1 VTWPVRTRI
10 CLECRAALS
19 EGEHC
24 TWVRHTA
31 VAPADPAQRQRLVA
45 AVWRSDAGTEPAID
59 LGGPLAR
66 LLRQLAPSVDGP
78 ASSPVLEVPS
88 PPRFGEDAARR
99 APRGAGEEPL
109 WTARTRYSGHVSQA
123 AATAPSPVAGTPCVA
138 YGLWLLDPRADGSP
152 VLLRDGASLGF
163 DVDLDDGQ
171 VARIPAGT
179 ADLIAPGVRLRRGDP
194 GLRRYLRHL
203 DAEAPQLRRPSPLP
217 FREVREAVLA
227 PGHQL
232 SLLVE
237 LQPVPDARRPTAS
250 VYREP
255 AAGVLAPVGR
265 VVIRAGT
272 GRPTDPG
279 ARGR

>member
-1 VTWPVRTRI
+1 
-10 CLECRAALS
+10 
-19 EGEHC
+19 
-24 TWVRHTA
+24 

-45 AVWRSDAGTEPAID
+45 AVWRSTDDAKRPI
-59 LGGPLAR
+59 GPGLRAR
-66 LLRQLAPSVDGP
+66 LLRQLDPSVHGS
-78 ASSPVLEVPS
+78 ASPVLEVPL
-88 PPRFGEDAARR
+88 PPR
-99 APRGAGEEPL
+99 
-109 WTARTRYSGHVSQA
+109 
-123 AATAPSPVAGTPCVA
+123 
-138 YGLWLLDPRADGSP
+138 
-152 VLLRDGASLGF
+152 LG
-163 DVDLDDGQ
+163 LDDGQ

-250 VYREP
+250 AYREP

>member
-1 VTWPVRTRI
+1 MTWPVRTRI
-10 CLECRAALS
+10 CIECRAALS

-31 VAPADPAQRQRLVA
+31 VAPADPAQRQRLVD

-59 LGGPLAR
+59 LSGPLAR

-78 ASSPVLEVPS
+78 ASSPVFEVPP

-109 WTARTRYSGHVSQA
+109 WTARSRYSGRVSEA
-123 AATAPSPVAGTPCVA
+123 AATAPSPVAGAPCVA

-179 ADLIAPGVRLRRGDP
+179 ADLIAPGVRQRRRDASLRD
-194 GLRRYLRHL
+194 YLRHL
-203 DAEAPQLRRPSPLP
+203 DPEAPERRRPSPLP

-227 PGHQL
+227 PGDPL

-237 LQPVPDARRPTAS
+237 LQPVPDARRQAGS
-250 VYREP
+250 AYREP
-255 AAGVLAPVGR
+255 AAGVLAPIGR
-265 VVIRAGT
+265 IVIRAGKA
-272 GRPTDPG
+272 GLPDPG
-279 ARGR
+279 VPGR

>member
-1 VTWPVRTRI
+1 MTWPVRTRI

-31 VAPADPAQRQRLVA
+31 VAPADPAQRQRLA
-45 AVWRSDAGTEPAID
+45 EAVWPAPVN
-59 LGGPLAR
+59 LPPLLTVRAVMAR
-66 LLRQLAPSVDGP
+66 MRELLPLPERTWSTSA
-78 ASSPVLEVPS
+78 PVLEVPP
-88 PPRFGEDAARR
+88 PPRLGDNPAPRV
-99 APRGAGEEPL
+99 PRGASEEPL
-109 WTARTRYSGHVSQA
+109 WTSRTRYTGRVSA
-123 AATAPSPVAGTPCVA
+123 VAATAPSPIAGTPCVA

-179 ADLIAPGVRLRRGDP
+179 ADLIAPGVRLPRDHP
-194 GLRRYLRHL
+194 GLHGYLRHL
-203 DAEAPQLRRPSPLP
+203 DPDAPQLRPPSPLP
-217 FREVREAVLA
+217 FREVREAALR
-227 PGHQL
+227 PGDEL

-237 LQPVPDARRPTAS
+237 LQPVPDARRAAGS
-250 VYREP
+250 AYREP

-265 VVIRAGT
+265 IAIKAGT
-272 GRPTDPG
+272 DPIPPGR
-279 ARGR
+279 